1 MKGGALIMKG
11 IVDILSIGFAAGN
24 FAINIANYFRQKPK
38 GRKGIIKKNV
48 PPCCEQDGTSDKLSE

>member
-1 MKGGALIMKG
+1 MKG

-38 GRKGIIKKNV
+38 GRKGIIKKIV